1 MGFYVWNLTRF
12 SEPVS
17 AMGPSGDKMS
27 PELKDLVAD
36 SREKSE
42 NKVNDVLSKLKG
54 KDNESPVFSYIY
66 HCRISF
72 I

>member
-1 MGFYVWNLTRF
+1 
-12 SEPVS
+12 
-17 AMGPSGDKMS
+17 MS

-36 SREKSE
+36 TREKSE

-54 KDNESPVFSYIY
+54 KDNESPVFSYMY

>member
-1 MGFYVWNLTRF
+1 MKLTRL

-17 AMGPSGDKMS
+17 AMGPSGDRMS
-27 PELKDLVAD
+27 PELRDLVAD
-36 SREKSE
+36 TRDKSE

-54 KDNESPVFSYIY
+54 KDNAIPVFCYIY

>member
-1 MGFYVWNLTRF
+1 
-12 SEPVS
+12 
-17 AMGPSGDKMS
+17 MGPSGDKIS

-36 SREKSE
+36 TREKPE

-54 KDNESPVFSYIY
+54 KDYESPLFSHIY

>member
-1 MGFYVWNLTRF
+1 MKSNTF

-17 AMGPSGDKMS
+17 AMCPSGDQMS

-36 SREKSE
+36 TREQSE